1 MRLERLRAD
10 FVATAAHELR
20 TPLAAVYGAV
30 RTLRH
35 SEHELSEEISAQ
47 FLAMIE
53 DEAERLKLVMD
64 QLLVSAQL
72 DRDEVTL
79 HRDVVDLGELCK
91 SIAGVVDVRKPEAI
105 DLTVE
110 VADDPVE
117 VDTDGERLRQVV
129 ANLLDNAIK
138 YSPGGGRVDVRV
150 GVQGG
155 SGTIEVADQGLGI
168 PAHEQQRI
176 FEKFYR
182 LDPSM
187 TRGIGGSG
195 LGLYISRELVR
206 QMGGEIL
213 VDSELAEGSTF
224 TVLLPLARVPKLYRE
239 DGAAVS
245 GAANQAAI
253 GPEPSAA
260 GSA

>member
-1 MRLERLRAD
+1 MS
-10 FVATAAHELR
+10 T
-20 TPLAAVYGAV
+20 
-30 RTLRH
+30 
-35 SEHELSEEISAQ
+35 Q

-72 DRDEVTL
+72 DRDEVTM
-79 HRDVVDLGELCK
+79 HREAVDLAELCK
-91 SIAGVVDVRKPEAI
+91 SIAGTVELRKPESIELAVRAPE
-105 DLTVE
+105 DV
-110 VADDPVE
+110 VE
-117 VDTDGERLRQVV
+117 VDADGERLRQVV

-138 YSPGGGRVDVRV
+138 YSPGGGGVEVRV
-150 GVQGG
+150 GMQGG

-206 QMGGEIL
+206 HMGGEII
-213 VDSELAEGSTF
+213 VDSQLGDVSTF
-224 TVLLPLARVPKLYRE
+224 TVLLPLAHVPRLRRE
-239 DGAAVS
+239 ESAAVS
-245 GAANQAAI
+245 RIADR
-253 GPEPSAA
+253 A
-260 GSA
+260 GSS